1 MVHYSVPRL
10 VTRDISRFNFAP
22 CLYCSRLLTL
32 LPRPL
37 ESNCS
42 PYGIEIKFKNSSNG
56 KKFTITTFLDLNRL
70 SPRIITIEVASLQE
84 SPSFSPYNDNQST
97 LILVSMFKINKDE
110 NLFLGRVERKESVVE
125 KESVP

>member
-1 MVHYSVPRL
+1 MFSLRDRDKIQKFQQWEKIHQYHRHVPR
-10 VTRDISRFNFAP
+10 
-22 CLYCSRLLTL
+22 
-32 LPRPL
+32 
-37 ESNCS
+37 
-42 PYGIEIKFKNSSNG
+42 FKP
-56 KKFTITTFLDLNRL
+56 TP
-70 SPRIITIEVASLQE
+70 PRIITIEVASLQE